1 MEKLTALWNA
11 YAVPIVLGAVSLLL
25 FMFSLTLL
33 ITSSQPTTP
42 IEFHSDASEAT
53 ASGAMSQV
61 MVDVEGAVVRSGV
74 YQLPSGARVEDAI
87 AAAGGFTKDVDS
99 VALAKTI
106 NRAAK
111 VVDGGKI
118 YIPVLSSSPLSTLG
132 DVSNLVS
139 VNSGSQSNLES
150 LPGVGPVTAT
160 KIIDNRP
167 YQTLEELVSKK
178 AMSQSLFDKL
188 KDQLSL

>member
-1 MEKLTALWNA
+1 MEKLAALWNA
-11 YAVPIVLGAVSLLL
+11 YAVPIVLGAVSILLL
-25 FMFSLTLL
+25 IFSLTLL
-33 ITSSQPTTP
+33 IKSSQPTTP

-53 ASGAMSQV
+53 VSGAFARV
-61 MVDVEGAVVRSGV
+61 MVDVEGAVVRPGV
-74 YQLPSGARVEDAI
+74 YQLPNGARVEDAI
-87 AAAGGFTKDVDS
+87 AASGGLAPDADMD
-99 VALAKTI
+99 ALATSL

-118 YIPVLSSSPLSTLG
+118 YIPSLSSAPVSTLRP
-132 DVSNLVS
+132 LHS
-139 VNSGSQSNLES
+139 VVNINAGSEKELES

-178 AMSQSLFDKL
+178 AMSQSLFEKL
-188 KDQLSL
+188 KNQLSL